1 MPGNTSKT
9 PEQYLIHVS
18 HTPQELDQFL
28 TASMEPVLTHT
39 FHMLNTD
46 VLKAQLLKPLM
57 LIKSKLKSMPMDQ
70 WKLPSMST
78 QTS

>member
-9 PEQYLIHVS
+9 LEQFLIHAS
-18 HTPQELDQFL
+18 PTPQEPDQFP
-28 TASMEPVLTHT
+28 TASMEPALTHT
-39 FHMLNTD
+39 FLMLNTD
-46 VLKAQLLKPLM
+46 VLKAQLLKPPM